1 MGRKAKLGAGYRQRN
16 DGRIEY
22 RWRGADGKTHSVCG
36 HSVEECRV
44 KADKKRQTC
53 YIKNADVTLDR
64 YYLEFERGREG
75 TVKESTA
82 MQTGAV
88 YKRISKAIGGM
99 KVREIERR
107 QVQKLQDDFKA
118 VYTTSTVNDTISLL
132 SCIMKQAV
140 NDGIINRNPC
150 AGIRRL
156 KRTEPPARE
165 TIHRAL
171 TIDETERFFA
181 AARARNS
188 FYYGLFAFL
197 LNTGCRIGE
206 AGALTRADI
215 DYNAGVIHI
224 RRTVTRS
231 GGGEII
237 GDSPKTKTSKRDIPI
252 TAATREILQRQ
263 ELQNRDVFG
272 DIPDIGKPIFR
283 TLNGE
288 ILLPASI
295 KRELFA
301 AQKAAGIERF
311 TVHAFRD
318 TFATRA
324 LESGMKPQTL
334 KEILGHSS
342 FAMTMDLYAHT
353 MEETKRAEMDL
364 LHTGIMP

>member
-1 MGRKAKLGAGYRQRN
+1 MGRKAKLGAGYRQRK

-22 RWRGADGKTHSVCG
+22 RWKGEDGKTYSVCG
-36 HSVEECRV
+36 HSVEECRQ
-44 KADKKRQTC
+44 KAEIKRQSC
-53 YIKNADVTLDR
+53 YINNASVTLDR
-64 YYLEFERGREG
+64 YFSEFEKGRDG
-75 TVKESTA
+75 AVKESTA
-82 MQTGAV
+82 LQTSAV
-88 YKRISKAIGGM
+88 YKRISKAMGGM
-99 KVREIERR
+99 KIREIERR
-107 QVQKLQDDFKA
+107 QVQKLQDDLKA
-118 VYTTSTVNDTISLL
+118 VYKTASVNDTISLL
-132 SCIMKQAV
+132 SSIMKQAMV
-140 NDGIINRNPC
+140 DGIINRNPC
-150 AGIRRL
+150 AGVRRL
-156 KRTEPPARE
+156 KRTETPARE

-171 TIDETERFFA
+171 TRDETERFFA
-181 AARARNS
+181 AARERNS

-263 ELQNRDVFG
+263 EQQNRDVFG
-272 DIPDIGKPIFR
+272 NIPDIGKPIFR

-342 FAMTMDLYAHT
+342 FVMTMDLYCHT